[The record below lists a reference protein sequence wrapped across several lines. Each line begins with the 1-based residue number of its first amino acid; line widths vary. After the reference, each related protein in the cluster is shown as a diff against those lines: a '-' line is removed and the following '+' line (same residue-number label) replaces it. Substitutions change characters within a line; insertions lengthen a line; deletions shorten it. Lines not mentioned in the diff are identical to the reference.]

1 MKKHTSFAAF
11 VLMLAASAFTLTAC
25 GGDDDDK
32 EGGSTTTVSQQS
44 DGNFNDGLLVYSL
57 TSSNPNRM
65 QVKGIPETSK
75 SSVTR
80 VKIPS
85 SVVFDG
91 FNYSVSSIGG
101 GAFQGC
107 SSLTSVTI
115 PGSVTSIG
123 NSAFMNCSSLTNI
136 NIPGSVTTIYDFAF
150 SGCKGLTTVIIP
162 ESVTNIGEYAF
173 YGCTG
178 MKNVFALRTDPKEYH
193 ADSECFYSGMPTIRT
208 LHVPAGCKA
217 AYASTEPWSQFTDI
231 VEDAK

>member
-80 VKIPS
+80 VKIP
-85 SVVFDG
+85 
-91 FNYSVSSIGG
+91 
-101 GAFQGC
+101 
-107 SSLTSVTI
+107 
-115 PGSVTSIG
+115 
-123 NSAFMNCSSLTNI
+123 
-136 NIPGSVTTIYDFAF
+136 
-150 SGCKGLTTVIIP
+150 
-162 ESVTNIGEYAF
+162 
-173 YGCTG
+173 
-178 MKNVFALRTDPKEYH
+178 
-193 ADSECFYSGMPTIRT
+193 
-208 LHVPAGCKA
+208 
-217 AYASTEPWSQFTDI
+217 
-231 VEDAK
+231 